1 MLTNKYQKRWFW
13 GSVSLAFALLVITR
27 FFLIPYALKE
37 QIGGILEIAKAILDN
52 LLAALVASIS
62 VTLLLLWLTPSRTES
77 AIIEVV
83 ESPYIEEVLRQ
94 GRDRVTEYWYKGNTG
109 RYFRAVTLP
118 KLAEQARSE
127 NITKHIRLII
137 LDPRNTEACK
147 THASFRQK
155 LKSAEKDKQRWTE
168 QRVQL
173 ELNSVIVSA
182 YAWKAKEPLLDIDV
196 ALIDVVSFFRIDFSS
211 RLVVITSEDE
221 RQPALMCESSSLFYQ
236 LYREDLLINFKQA
249 KGLPKSIAGIPL
261 KDLNLD
267 NTKKLLSDLDLD
279 SQNLDDSAIEEIIAL
294 SKKPNNPY

>member
-1 MLTNKYQKRWFW
+1 M
-13 GSVSLAFALLVITR
+13 
-27 FFLIPYALKE
+27 
-37 QIGGILEIAKAILDN
+37 
-52 LLAALVASIS
+52 LAALVTSIS
-62 VTLLLLWLTPSRTES
+62 VTLLLLWLTPPRAEL
-77 AIIEVV
+77 AVIEVL
-83 ESPYIEEVLRQ
+83 ESPRIPELLKP
-94 GRDRVTEYWYKGNTG
+94 GRDRVTDYWYKGNTG

-137 LDPRNTEACK
+137 LDPRNIEVCK

-196 ALIDVVSFFRIDFSS
+196 ALIEVVSFFRIDFSS
-211 RLVVITSEDE
+211 RLIVITSEDE
-221 RQPALMCESSSLFYQ
+221 RQPALMCESSSLFYK

-249 KGLPKSIAGIPL
+249 KGLPKSITGIPL

-267 NTKKLLSDLDLD
+267 NTKKLLSDLGLD
-279 SQNLDDSAIEEIIAL
+279 SQNLDDSAIKEIIAL
-294 SKKPNNPY
+294 SKEPSSPY